1 MYNDVI
7 NKRLTALRSAMK
19 AAGID
24 YYLFVTADYHSSEY
38 VSDFFKAREYFSGF
52 NGSNGDLLVWK
63 DGAALW
69 TDGRYFLQAGMQ
81 LEGTGIELM
90 KMAMPGVPTVEEFL
104 EKNMLP
110 GETLSFDGRCI
121 PLGRGKELEEVCSKV
136 DKKSMDRKT
145 CPSG

>member
-7 NKRLTALRSAMK
+7 NKRLAALRSAMK
-19 AAGID
+19 AEGID

-69 TDGRYFLQAGMQ
+69 TDGRYFLQAG
-81 LEGTGIELM
+81 
-90 KMAMPGVPTVEEFL
+90 
-104 EKNMLP
+104 
-110 GETLSFDGRCI
+110 
-121 PLGRGKELEEVCSKV
+121 
-136 DKKSMDRKT
+136 
-145 CPSG
+145 